1 MDASGP
7 AACGRIALGSCPNK
21 SEIADGRETEVCCI
35 VDDSKPIIMSLRKE
49 IQAAIGRCIINDI
62 DVRNRARP
70 EDSFYCVLQESPSV
84 EIDN

>member
-1 MDASGP
+1 VDASGP

-21 SEIADGRETEVCCI
+21 SEIAGGRETEVCCI

-62 DVRNRARP
+62 RCA
-70 EDSFYCVLQESPSV
+70 QPS
-84 EIDN
+84 ETGGQFLLRLSGIRQR